1 MSRLDLRLSTD
12 LPVPLVVLAALD
24 ERSRS
29 LQIPTLIIG
38 AAARDLV
45 VHGPTSVR
53 SPRATLD
60 VDVAIAVDR
69 AGFEAFTHGWPSVR
83 GSEHSFLV
91 CGVEV
96 DVVPFGPIEAR
107 RSVVFDDAHVL
118 DVTGLSEAAATAVDV
133 LLPGGL
139 EVRAASLPAQ
149 AALKVLAWRDRQA
162 RTPKDARDLRE
173 ILEVA
178 AELPYVNDV
187 WADDLALE
195 RAEYDIFL
203 AAAGQGALSPS
214 GLPHGWNHGIGS
226 GVAPRRWLPGGSV
239 GSRVPYRAAR
249 ARVDDARGSVRRD
262 LWTAPTMRS
271 GSRLD
276 L

>member
-203 AAAGQGALSPS
+203 AAAFRVGRLAAEPFSVEDGLHVLHVLEDRERSLLLASHMGGTMGS
-214 GLPHGWNHGIGS
+214 GLVSHLAGGFREGLSGAGS
-226 GVAPRRWLPGGSV
+226 HTELRGPG
-239 GSRVPYRAAR
+239 
-249 ARVDDARGSVRRD
+249 
-262 LWTAPTMRS
+262 
-271 GSRLD
+271 
-276 L
+276 

>member
-12 LPVPLVVLAALD
+12 LPVPLAVLAALD

-45 VHGPTSVR
+45 VHGPTSAR

-203 AAAGQGALSPS
+203 AAAFRVGRLAAEPFSVEDGLHVLHVLEDRERSLLLASHMGGTMGS
-214 GLPHGWNHGIGS
+214 GLVSHLAGGFREGLLGAGS
-226 GVAPRRWLPGGSV
+226 HTELRGPG
-239 GSRVPYRAAR
+239 
-249 ARVDDARGSVRRD
+249 
-262 LWTAPTMRS
+262 
-271 GSRLD
+271 
-276 L
+276 